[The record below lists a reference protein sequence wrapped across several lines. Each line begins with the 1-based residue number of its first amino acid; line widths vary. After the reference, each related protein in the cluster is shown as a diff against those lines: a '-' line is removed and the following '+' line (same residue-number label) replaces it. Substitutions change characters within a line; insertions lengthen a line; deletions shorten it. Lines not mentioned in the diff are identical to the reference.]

1 MIQSPKRVL
10 SMKTAPTQ
18 SRLRSLIDF
27 ARQDD
32 GMALGTVMAISA
44 ILFLLAT
51 TLVMLAS
58 QQQVSASNQVTRT
71 KALHAADAGINAYLY
86 KLSVDYYA
94 WQSSPVATGTTSD
107 GTWSVTATRP
117 GGTGP
122 ITLNAVGTVPG
133 ATRRVIANVQAPTF
147 ADYTLLFNESINIG
161 AAAVIKGNVRS
172 NVNIANAGE
181 ITGQAVAVG
190 TVSGSG
196 QFDGGRYPNSRTQSF
211 AVVDYGGLLATAT
224 AAGTYWGNS
233 GTYLQGATNVHY
245 LGYDVILNG
254 TGGTIQKVK
263 AYNSTTGTMTLDPTV
278 TAFTVPAC
286 GIIYF
291 DDAVWLHGTYA
302 AKVTV
307 VVGSDYEDT
316 SGNQAAGPTTIN
328 NTTWTNPTSGTYVG
342 QQMVNSSVF
351 IDDNLQP
358 DDINSDHVCGIV
370 TKGDIS
376 ITECASDAQNNEICT
391 AALLSTAGAVHADW
405 ITNIH
410 KNHFQLNGSIAQ
422 WQAGYFLSGSST
434 GYLSRDYWFDSRL
447 YTTPPP
453 LFPPLGDGTLKVN
466 SWVEN

>member
-1 MIQSPKRVL
+1 MIAKQKRVL
-10 SMKTAPTQ
+10 RMNAGRSN
-18 SRLRSLIDF
+18 SRLRTLLDY

-44 ILFLLAT
+44 ILFMLAT

-94 WQSSPVATGTTSD
+94 WQVSPTATGTTTD

-122 ITLNAVGTVPG
+122 IFLNAVGTVPG
-133 ATRRVIANVQAPTF
+133 ATRRVLANVQAPTF
-147 ADYTLLFNESINIG
+147 ADYTLLFNESVNVG

-172 NVNIANAGE
+172 NANITNAGE

-196 QFDGGRYPNSRTQSF
+196 KFDGGRFPNSRIQSF
-211 AVVDYGGLLATAT
+211 AVVDYGSLLSTAT
-224 AAGTYWGNS
+224 AAGTYWPDS
-233 GTYLQGATNVHY
+233 STYATGTIHY
-245 LGYDVILNG
+245 LGYNVVLNG
-254 TGGTIQKVK
+254 GGGTVQKVK
-263 AYNSTTGTMTLDPTV
+263 AYNSTTGTMTLDPSIQT
-278 TAFTVPAC
+278 FTIPAC
-286 GIIYF
+286 GILYF
-291 DDAVWLHGTYA
+291 DDAIWVHGMYA
-302 AKVTV
+302 AKVTI
-307 VVGSDYEDT
+307 VVGADYE
-316 SGNQAAGPTTIN
+316 GNAQGAGPTTVN
-328 NTTWTNPTSGTYVG
+328 NTTWTNPVSGTYMG

-351 IDDNLQP
+351 IDDNLVP
-358 DDINSDHVCGIV
+358 DDISSDHVCGIV
-370 TKGDIS
+370 SKGDIS
-376 ITECASDAQNNEICT
+376 ITECANDSPNNYIVT
-391 AALLSTAGAVHADW
+391 AAMLSTDGAIHADW
-405 ITNIH
+405 ITNVH
-410 KNHFQLNGSIAQ
+410 KDHFQLNGSIAQ

-434 GYLSRDYWFDSRL
+434 GFLSRDYWFDARL